1 MTKYILALRS
11 KGTPRRTSRLAAAL
25 ATTAVATLALAGVQ
39 GTALAAPATPAT
51 PAAAVAAPHPAT
63 AKAAAA
69 VFNVKDY
76 GATGN
81 GSTNDSP
88 AVNKAV
94 TAANAA
100 GGGIVEFPSGTYK
113 SANTI
118 HLKSNVT
125 IQLDAGSK
133 VLGSS
138 AKTYDAAEPNPN
150 DKYQDYGHSHF
161 HDAMFFGDKLSNIG
175 FTGSG
180 TIDGGGSLIAGNP
193 GAGQADKILSLTR
206 CTNLTLSGITLA
218 RGGHFGALINGCDG
232 VVSDHLTIATSS
244 DRDGWNII
252 STTHVTI
259 TNANISSNDDALV
272 FKSDYALG
280 ATLPN
285 GHVTVTNSTLRAKC
299 CNALMFGSETCGSF
313 TDYQFQQITILGA
326 GKSGLGMVSM
336 DGADISDVHYQD
348 ITMTGV
354 HSPIMQKIGTRL
366 RCGGKPTVGH
376 ISNVTYQNI
385 TGTGASNPDYS
396 PTIWGADSS
405 HQVTDETF
413 GNVNLTVPG
422 GKGTMS
428 TGVPSNNG
436 DYNPNSIGTRPAY
449 GWYLHNVSG
458 IHFTGSSV
466 KVAAGDGRPAVIA
479 NAGSDITF
487 DALTAQT
494 GGSSPFD
501 VGFQN
506 ITGYCLSNSHNTS
519 GGALRVSA
527 TGSTQSCASATGRYH
542 YLDLG

>member
-1 MTKYILALRS
+1 M
-11 KGTPRRTSRLAAAL
+11 AA
-25 ATTAVATLALAGVQ
+25 LALAGVQ
-39 GTALAAPATPAT
+39 GTALAAPTAGPSAASVAQTA
-51 PAAAVAAPHPAT
+51 PAAH
-63 AKAAAA
+63 AAA
-69 VFNVKDY
+69 VFNVKNY

-81 GSTNDSP
+81 GTTNDSP
-88 AVNKAV
+88 AINKAV

-100 GGGIVEFPSGTYK
+100 GGGIVEFPSGSYK

-118 HLKSNVT
+118 HLKSDVT

-133 VLGSS
+133 VLGAG
-138 AKTYDAAEPNPN
+138 AKTYDAAESNPN

-161 HDAMFFGDKLSNIG
+161 HDAMFYGDKLSNIG

-180 TIDGGGSLIAGNP
+180 TIDGNGSLIPGNP
-193 GAGQADKILSLTR
+193 GAGQADKIISLTR

-232 VVSDHLTIATSS
+232 VVSDHLTINTSS

-259 TNANISSNDDALV
+259 TNADISSNDDALV

-285 GHVTVTNSTLRAKC
+285 GHVTVTGATLKAKC

-336 DGADISDVHYQD
+336 DGADISDVHYKD

-376 ISNVTYQNI
+376 ISNVTFDTI
-385 TGTGASNPDYS
+385 TGTGASGPDYS
-396 PTIWGADSS
+396 PTIWGADAT
-405 HQVTDETF
+405 HQVSNETF
-413 GNVNLTVPG
+413 TNVDLTVPG

-458 IHFTGSSV
+458 IHFTASSV
-466 KVAAGDGRPAVIA
+466 KAAASDGRPAILA

-487 DALTAQT
+487 DGLTAQT
-494 GGSSPFD
+494 SSSSPFD

-506 ITGYCLSNSHNTS
+506 ISGYCVSNSKNTS

-527 TGSTQSCASATGRYH
+527 SGSTSSCAAGASG
-542 YLDLG
+542 LDLPDVG